1 MSVYFKD
8 QHLSV
13 YIRDANNKEKAIVF
27 SKVKK
32 VDMEENGNSSFL
44 HIHHYKNGIYES
56 YFINC
61 QDIIRF
67 SLSPLST
74 SAVSFKAEP
83 EKGEET
89 TDECDSN

>member
-32 VDMEENGNSSFL
+32 SG
-44 HIHHYKNGIYES
+44 YGGK
-56 YFINC
+56 
-61 QDIIRF
+61 R
-67 SLSPLST
+67 
-74 SAVSFKAEP
+74 
-83 EKGEET
+83 
-89 TDECDSN
+89 

>member
-13 YIRDANNKEKAIVF
+13 YIRDASNKEKAIVF
-27 SKVKK
+27 PKVRK
-32 VDMEENGNSSFL
+32 VDMEEIGNSSFL
-44 HIHHYKNGIYES
+44 HIHHYKDGTYES

-61 QDIIRF
+61 QDIVRF

-74 SAVSFKAEP
+74 SAVSSKAEP
-83 EKGEET
+83 GKGEET
-89 TDECDSN
+89 RDECDSN